1 MSSCSG
7 NHPMPQPMPPPGH
20 SPHGRQ
26 AHRASLLPTSSG
38 HHGVPPPPPGP
49 KVDPQAVFDYF
60 YKVMKKQFG
69 EDYKEKS
76 FTGFSG
82 IAKLS
87 SIHHFTKKNESA
99 RKEFKNLT
107 SNKTLSKK
115 ELSQYITARSDLW
128 TTLGT
133 RFALPVPKCIEA
145 ATNVAYAL
153 ALKKELAMMT
163 VQDNT
168 VTEKDF
174 KHFHQNY
181 VMNEKGSHEFFLRT
195 IFAVFDTNNDGVWAP
210 REVGYFLNVFYRT
223 RYVFTKD
230 NLRLPDHP
238 SFVHAVLEKF
248 QDKQQGCL
256 FFPEARDMLIV
267 SVIVCE
273 RDAKL
278 KQKADSNNTK

>member
-1 MSSCSG
+1 
-7 NHPMPQPMPPPGH
+7 
-20 SPHGRQ
+20 
-26 AHRASLLPTSSG
+26 
-38 HHGVPPPPPGP
+38 
-49 KVDPQAVFDYF
+49 
-60 YKVMKKQFG
+60 MKKQFG

-153 ALKKELAMMT
+153 SLKKELAMIEQLRQQAAVPSLIKQFT
-163 VQDNT
+163 NQNQFKLDFANFDQ
-168 VTEKDF
+168 EEQGEEEAKDGVSEQPKAKAEF
-174 KHFHQNY
+174 KEPIRLEQ
-181 VMNEKGSHEFFLRT
+181 EAFLR
-195 IFAVFDTNNDGVWAP
+195 AVADRTLAP
-210 REVGYFLNVFYRT
+210 EVSAEEGLAALECAQKIMR
-223 RYVFTKD
+223 
-230 NLRLPDHP
+230 
-238 SFVHAVLEKF
+238 AVKKHKWQE
-248 QDKQQGCL
+248 QTDYGT
-256 FFPEARDMLIV
+256 P
-267 SVIVCE
+267 
-273 RDAKL
+273 
-278 KQKADSNNTK
+278 